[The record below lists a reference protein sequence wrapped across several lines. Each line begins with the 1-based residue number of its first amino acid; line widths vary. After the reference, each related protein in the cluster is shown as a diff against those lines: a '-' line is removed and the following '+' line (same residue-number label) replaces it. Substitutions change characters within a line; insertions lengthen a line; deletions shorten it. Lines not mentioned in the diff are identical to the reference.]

1 MPVLIDLSNVLI
13 STLMAQL
20 GNHKNAEVN
29 EDQLRHMTLN
39 VIRANRK
46 KFSEIYGEVVLCADG
61 KRYWR
66 KEIFPYY
73 KAARKE
79 HREASELNWPLIFD
93 TLNKLK
99 TELKDYL
106 PYKIIDIDTAE
117 ADDVIASI
125 CMAYGKDLGGE
136 KFLILSSDKDMA
148 QLQYYSNIDQFDPVN
163 KKWVRRPNVDQALF
177 EHIVKGDRGD
187 GIPNILSADDTFV
200 TGVRQRPITKKKIEA
215 WFQDPSQMD
224 DEAKRNF
231 ERNKMLISF
240 ECIPKDLQ
248 QKIVSEYETQTTAGR
263 GKLFDY
269 FIQNRLRYL
278 IETVQDF

>member
-1 MPVLIDLSNVLI
+1 MILIDLSNVLI

-29 EDQLRHMTLN
+29 EEMLRHMTLN

-46 KFSEIYGEVVLCADG
+46 KFTDIYGEVVLCADG
-61 KRYWR
+61 KNYWR
-66 KEIFPYY
+66 KTFFPYY
-73 KAARKE
+73 KAARRE
-79 HREASELNWPLIFD
+79 HREASELNWPMIFD

-99 TELKDYL
+99 QELKDYF
-106 PYKIIDIDTAE
+106 PYKIINIETAE

-125 CMAYGKDLGGE
+125 CMAHGKVLGGE
-136 KFLILSSDKDMA
+136 KILILSSDKDMA
-148 QLQYYSNIDQFDPVN
+148 QLQYFSNVEQFDPVN
-163 KKWVRRPNVDQALF
+163 KKWVRRTNVDQALF

-187 GIPNILSADDTFV
+187 GVPNILSADDTFV
-200 TGVRQRPITKKKIEA
+200 TGTRQRPITKKKVEA
-215 WFQDPSQMD
+215 WFNDPSSMD
-224 DEAKRNF
+224 EEAKRNF

-248 QKIVSEYETQTTAGR
+248 EKIVEDYETQVTVGR

-269 FIQNRLRYL
+269 FIQNRLRHL
-278 IETVQDF
+278 FETIQDF